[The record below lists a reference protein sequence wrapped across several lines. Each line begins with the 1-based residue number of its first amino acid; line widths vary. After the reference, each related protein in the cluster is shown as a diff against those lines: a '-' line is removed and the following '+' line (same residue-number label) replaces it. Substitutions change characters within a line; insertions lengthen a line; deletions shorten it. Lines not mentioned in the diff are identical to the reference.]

1 MFIILICLLCITL
14 FTYLIILGSSISKSE
29 LERKIEEQEQ
39 IEYLKKMEVKN
50 EYK

>member
-1 MFIILICLLCITL
+1 MFIILICLLCIAL
-14 FTYLIILGSSISKSE
+14 FTSLIILGSSISKSE